1 MENDLNRLISAARRR
16 TGLFD
21 LGEVDALTGLEVLVR
36 SAANDTRLSTAG
48 RVSLRQLIV
57 SILSNRLQLVRAQQ
71 EKPELADQPLSSPL
85 IITGLPRS
93 GTTLMHR
100 MLAADHEHYAPPLWE
115 TMYPL
120 RPVGRFDSRRARC
133 QLGLVARK
141 VLLKDLDRIHHVTA
155 DAAEEDL
162 FVLGSTFESWLFWG
176 AAPVHSYMD
185 WYLRQDHAAKYRLYR
200 LWLQVFQAAHPGR
213 RLVLKAPE
221 HAGGVSALMTVIP
234 EARVIQLHRDPVTV
248 FSSYVSL
255 VRTTQSLSVK
265 ETDRAYDARA
275 TLKFLAAD
283 MDRNVE
289 AREKHP
295 GSIVDVFYKD
305 LIADPDAVAQ
315 RVYRECGLTRT
326 GAAAAA
332 MQRYIAEN
340 PQGKHGAHN
349 YSLSDTGVE
358 EKAVRSHFATYSDR
372 FGFAV

>member
-1 MENDLNRLISAARRR
+1 MDIETDQLIRAARRR
-16 TGLFD
+16 TGLSD
-21 LGEVDALTGLEVLVR
+21 LGEADSLAGLEVLVR
-36 SAANDTRLSTAG
+36 SAENDTRLTTAG

-57 SILSNRLQLVRAQQ
+57 SILSNRLQLVRVQR
-71 EKPELADQPLSSPL
+71 ERPELAEQPLLSPL

-100 MLAADHEHYAPPLWE
+100 MLATPHEHYAPPLWE

-141 VLLKDLDRIHHVTA
+141 VLLRDLDRIHHVTV

-176 AAPVHSYMD
+176 AAPVRGYMD

-221 HAGGVSALMTVIP
+221 HAGAVSALLSVIP

-248 FSSYVSL
+248 VSSYISMI
-255 VRTTQSLSVK
+255 RTTQGFSVK
-265 ETDRAYDARA
+265 DTDQVSDAKA
-275 TLKFLAAD
+275 TLEFLAAE
-283 MDRNVE
+283 MDRNLE

-295 GSIVDVFYKD
+295 GSIVDVLYDD

-315 RVYRECGLTRT
+315 RVYHECGLTPT
-326 GAAAAA
+326 GASAAAI
-332 MQRYIAEN
+332 QRYIAEN
-340 PQGKHGAHN
+340 PQGKHGTHHH
-349 YSLSDTGVE
+349 SLRDTGIE
-358 EKAVRSHFATYSDR
+358 EQAVRARFTAYSES
-372 FGFAV
+372 FGFVG